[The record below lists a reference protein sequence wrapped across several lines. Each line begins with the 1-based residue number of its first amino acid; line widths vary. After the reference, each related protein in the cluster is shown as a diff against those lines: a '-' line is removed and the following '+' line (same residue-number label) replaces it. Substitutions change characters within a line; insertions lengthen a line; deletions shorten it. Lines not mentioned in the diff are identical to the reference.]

1 MESTRKNARSCT
13 LVRIDSSVT
22 GVLLEFTGLRLV
34 HIGICDTLKNG
45 KAPTTPATEQALLA
59 DGDDGEVA
67 EEEVELAGRD
77 GSGRRKLA
85 KNRRAEYS
93 GAGTTKQY
101 KYWKRSANL
110 TTQLRGPTDQEL
122 TLLVVSQLMGTAK
135 DCVDILGV

>member
-1 MESTRKNARSCT
+1 MVV
-13 LVRIDSSVT
+13 LV
-22 GVLLEFTGLRLV
+22 
-34 HIGICDTLKNG
+34 
-45 KAPTTPATEQALLA
+45 ATEQALLA